1 MYSVRMVTTTQIGII
16 FVLTLVQTIN
26 MVTVT
31 AVSSLGTEENQ
42 NLISSEQLLL
52 KRTGAVHHG
61 TGSSC
66 VVKGSY
72 CQCHYCKCEKG
83 QLHCRAKGLAFNH
96 GFGKYPNLLTS

>member
-1 MYSVRMVTTTQIGII
+1 MGGGVVLSVRMVTTSQIGII
-16 FVLTLVQTIN
+16 LVISLVQAIN

-31 AVSSLGTEENQ
+31 ATKEDH
-42 NLISSEQLLL
+42 NLEPPEDLLL

-83 QLHCRAKGLAFNH
+83 QLHCRAKGLAFTH
-96 GFGKYPNLLTS
+96 GFGKYKHF

>member
-16 FVLTLVQTIN
+16 FVLTLVQTIF
-26 MVTVT
+26 MVTMT
-31 AVSSLGTEENQ
+31 AVSSLDTEENQ
-42 NLISSEQLLL
+42 SLISSEDFLL

-72 CQCHYCKCEKG
+72 CQCHYCKCEHG
-83 QLHCRAKGLAFNH
+83 HLHCGYKKG
-96 GFGKYPNLLTS
+96 GYGQDKG